1 MIAIAAVALSK
12 IDQLS
17 NILNGAKEMPAG
29 YALVNEPSVASPITA
44 SCRHRVAEENLCSN
58 RRLWEEGGRI

>member
-1 MIAIAAVALSK
+1 MIAIAAAALSK

-17 NILNGAKEMPAG
+17 NSLNGAKEMPAG
-29 YALVNEPSVASPITA
+29 HALVNEPFVASPTA
-44 SCRHRVAEENLCSN
+44 GCRHRVAEENLCSN